1 MTQGA
6 GRRVRL
12 SAVLRGLA
20 NDGAERIEVARLLEV
35 FGDRSFGAVLFLFAV
50 PNMILMPP
58 GASAFFGVPLMLV
71 AAQLTWGR
79 ESLSLPEQIRRWSFD
94 RSVFQK
100 VVNGTRPYLRQAER
114 LLAPRLVFLFG
125 AFGTRLI
132 GLGCLVLAILI
143 ALPIPLAN
151 FLSGLAISVFALALL
166 QRDGIAA
173 AIGWLCALVSAGATA
188 LVSGAVWIA
197 GREALEWFLGAM

>member
-1 MTQGA
+1 MTKDA

-20 NDGAERIEVARLLEV
+20 HDGAERIEVARLLEV

-50 PNMILMPP
+50 PNMILLPP

-71 AAQLTWGR
+71 AAQLAWGR
-79 ESLSLPEQIRRWSFD
+79 ESLWLPERIRRWSFD

-173 AIGWLCALVSAGATA
+173 AIGWICALVSAGATV

-197 GREALEWFLGAM
+197 GREALAWILSTM